1 MNDLFDNRRIVL
13 HPGFVKSATTSL
25 QELVFSRH
33 PEIGFFGPSV
43 EDKGIAWAIRHLC
56 NADSSHYREDDVR
69 RIFTEAIMALPADKV
84 VVISHENFTLYEAT
98 DKGIV
103 AERLHALFPNA
114 AICFTLRRQDEV
126 LAGWYL
132 QKLPR
137 YLRGK
142 HYLSFREWL
151 RLKRKEPHKSILNDL
166 DYHASIGLYVRRFG
180 REKVGV
186 FLFEELRRDPS
197 AFSAALAGFLQVDA
211 ETFRALMASETRN
224 AGISKEYVL
233 LMRTLG
239 RLLPA
244 RVLRYLSH
252 RIPKH
257 LGRRLRVRLPQAA
270 QGQVAALCAEGN
282 RALAKDFAVDLEAYG
297 YPV

>member
-1 MNDLFDNRRIVL
+1 MSYPHRIIL

-25 QELVFSRH
+25 QELVFSHH
-33 PEIGFFGPSV
+33 PQIAFLGPSV
-43 EDKGIAWAIRHLC
+43 DDKKVAWAVRHLC
-56 NADSSHYREDDVR
+56 NADSSQYQENAVREVFRD
-69 RIFTEAIMALPADKV
+69 AITALPADKV

-98 DKGIV
+98 DKGVV
-103 AERLHALFPNA
+103 ADRLHALFPSA
-114 AICFTLRRQDEV
+114 SVFFTLRRQDEV
-126 LAGWYL
+126 LTGWYL

-151 RLKRKEPHKSILNDL
+151 RLKRKEPHKSILSDL
-166 DYHASIGLYVRRFG
+166 DYHASISLYAHRFG

-186 FLFEELRRDPS
+186 FLFEVLRRDPT
-197 AFSAALAGFLQVDA
+197 AFSVALADFLRVDA
-211 ETFRALMASETRN
+211 ETFRTLLTAKTRN

-233 LMRTLG
+233 FMRTVG

-244 RVLRYLSH
+244 RILRYISH

-257 LGRRLRVRLPQAA
+257 LGRRFRVHLPQAA

-282 RALAKDFAVDLEAYG
+282 RALAKDFAIDLEAYG